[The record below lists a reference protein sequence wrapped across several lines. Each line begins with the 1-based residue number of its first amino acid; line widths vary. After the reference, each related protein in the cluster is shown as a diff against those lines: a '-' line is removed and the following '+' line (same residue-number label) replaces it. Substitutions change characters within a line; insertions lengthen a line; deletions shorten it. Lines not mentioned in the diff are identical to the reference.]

1 MIVFEPF
8 IAFPFLFLS
17 KFELRALSSAEIDRW
32 CTNIATS
39 PQWTLKSGK

>member
-8 IAFPFLFLS
+8 IAFPFLSLA
-17 KFELRALSSAEIDRW
+17 KFELRALSSAKIDRW
-32 CTNIATS
+32 WTYIAAS